1 MYKYSIT
8 KYNPS
13 FRNDKGAYLKEDWI
27 AISDIGKYFEGQQ
40 LTIERYKNIEDNY
53 IKAIHLIMDYLGI
66 SYLNI
71 KDVMESFSLE
81 LFKNNMKK
89 YPKLYNN
96 EMLELYTNVKDYKEL
111 NKENIDLFCRLLL
124 REDFGSDIFYPR
136 RMKVFIG
143 YDYLMGVH
151 TSKCLDPIISS
162 IEELGLY
169 VEEF

>member
-27 AISDIGKYFEGQQ
+27 AISDIGEYFDGQQ
-40 LTIERYKNIEDNY
+40 LTNESYKKVEDNY
-53 IKAIHLIMDYLGI
+53 IKAIHIIMDYLAI
-66 SYLNI
+66 PYLNI
-71 KDVMESFSLE
+71 KNVMESFSLE
-81 LFKNNMKK
+81 FFKNKMKK
-89 YPKLYNN
+89 YPELYNK
-96 EMLELYTNVKDYKEL
+96 ETLDLYTNVKGYKDL

-124 REDFGSDIFYPR
+124 REDLGSDIFYPR
-136 RMKVFIG
+136 RMKVFIN

-151 TSKCLDPIISS
+151 TSKCLAPIITY